1 MIYSTTE
8 TIPGREIA
16 EIKGVVTG
24 NVVQSKHI
32 GRDFMAGLKSIVGGE
47 IRGYTEM
54 MTEAR
59 NIAIQRMVEDAANL
73 GADAVVGIRFTTS
86 SIVDGSSEILAFGT
100 AVKLENYLI
109 WFMLM
114 KKTTLRC
121 MVRFTTAMLKTRSLT
136 TSTQRSSRIKRPRTR
151 SVFESLCLA

>member
-32 GRDFMAGLKSIVGGE
+32 GRDFMAGLKSIVG
-47 IRGYTEM
+47 
-54 MTEAR
+54 
-59 NIAIQRMVEDAANL
+59 
-73 GADAVVGIRFTTS
+73 IRFTTS

-100 AVKLENYLI
+100 AVKL
-109 WFMLM
+109 
-114 KKTTLRC
+114 
-121 MVRFTTAMLKTRSLT
+121 V
-136 TSTQRSSRIKRPRTR
+136 
-151 SVFESLCLA
+151 

>member
-1 MIYSTTE
+1 MIYTTTD
-8 TIPGREIA
+8 TIPGKNIA

-32 GRDFMAGLKSIVGGE
+32 GRDLMAGIKSIVGGE

-59 NIAIQRMVEDAANL
+59 DIAIQRMVEEATNK
-73 GADAVVGIRFTTS
+73 GADAIVGIRFTTS

-100 AVKLENYLI
+100 AVKL
-109 WFMLM
+109 
-114 KKTTLRC
+114 
-121 MVRFTTAMLKTRSLT
+121 AD
-136 TSTQRSSRIKRPRTR
+136 
-151 SVFESLCLA
+151 